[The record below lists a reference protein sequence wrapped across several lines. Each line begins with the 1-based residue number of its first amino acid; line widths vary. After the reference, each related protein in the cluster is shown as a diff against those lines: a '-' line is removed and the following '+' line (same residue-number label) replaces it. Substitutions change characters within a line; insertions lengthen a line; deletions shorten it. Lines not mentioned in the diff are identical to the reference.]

1 MRQNYDLEIQ
11 AMFMELNRVKEDLHH
26 IRAKTGIAQN
36 SAGHNN
42 NNELGA
48 NLGKVLGGNI
58 A

>member
-1 MRQNYDLEIQ
+1 
-11 AMFMELNRVKEDLHH
+11 MFMELNRVKEDLHH

-36 SAGHNN
+36 SAGNNN